1 MVQYWVIIYFLAEIY
16 KEQADRQIYFVR
28 YLPVNCYKKL
38 EETEICQLMVREMAQ
53 WQFSISETKLI
64 ILKFQDNLCC
74 TMHYANTLVGSKLL
88 IWTFQVTGGQV
99 VTSGMLLLAWLHL
112 VISDDVY
119 CSVNSK
125 ARLWL
130 WNDIYIIW
138 RGWLVDLYVLA
149 QRV

>member
-1 MVQYWVIIYFLAEIY
+1 
-16 KEQADRQIYFVR
+16 
-28 YLPVNCYKKL
+28 
-38 EETEICQLMVREMAQ
+38 MVREMAQ

-74 TMHYANTLVGSKLL
+74 TMHYANKLVGSKLL

-119 CSVNSK
+119 CTVNSK

-130 WNDIYIIW
+130 
-138 RGWLVDLYVLA
+138 
-149 QRV
+149 